1 MKIMRKALIIAA
13 LAVIAASC
21 SNAPTARI
29 SATIEGLADSTVILQ
44 KLNYNKLQAI
54 DTIKTDAEG
63 SFDYKVKLTG
73 NAPYF
78 YYIYSGESP
87 VASLVLLDGDKVKVN
102 IAKNGSFKVEGSQE
116 SEKLQQVNDA
126 FSKVVSNM
134 TSAIEALPENPT
146 ESEIKDLNK
155 AVSRMYIDYK
165 REAVKY
171 VITNPFSITSAVVLF
186 QKYNDGLKVFNEDS
200 DAVIFRRTIDSL
212 VTVYPKS
219 DYILALRDE
228 MSARESRMNIN
239 SRLDSAEQVSFPNLS
254 MPDVNG
260 EIKNLIDLEGKVII
274 LSYWSAGQDDY
285 KMFNQELVSLYNK
298 YHSAGL
304 EIYQIGL
311 DIDKP
316 SWASIVKQQKLPFI
330 NVNDGLG
337 TMSPA
342 VLTYYIDHIPAMLV
356 IDRKGEVVARDQ
368 FEPAKLE
375 ALIKSKL

>member
-1 MKIMRKALIIAA
+1 MRKALIIAA